1 LPWREFIERP
11 LPAWKCLRNGSGRQR
26 SKKNCSIV
34 THYCDTVELPVNMS
48 RKKRNRIA
56 RISRRIGIRPLL
68 GLLAFACAAEAQP
81 VIMQRPQY
89 SAPPP
94 ALQQAQNN
102 EMQVF
107 SPAAAFLNML
117 QEINPYQWGPVSF
130 RPSLSY
136 SFLYGTGIQS
146 SPGNQQA
153 SVVQT
158 VSPNFSFV
166 VGSHWT
172 LDYSPSWTFYSSR
185 QFKNTLDHTAAL
197 SWGTS
202 YEDWVLGFSQGYS
215 HSDSPTIETGA
226 QTEQE
231 TYSTAINASYQLNTK
246 MSLDMGLSQNLS
258 YVGNGGSST
267 NLFGNLA
274 NSRSWSTM
282 EWLNYQ
288 FWPRLNAGIGAGGG
302 YVDSTPDQAFGQ
314 ASGRVNWRA
323 TDKTSLQVSAG
334 FEDSQALIAGASSI
348 ISPTFS
354 ASIQY
359 RPFATTQLSLNASR
373 ATGVSYFENQNIEST
388 SLTAGL
394 NQRLLRK
401 FNLGLSGGYS
411 TTDYITSTGGAS
423 TGRTDDTYS
432 FSASL
437 SHSLTKRGTISVS
450 YSYSENSSS
459 AQGLS
464 YSSNQIGVQV
474 GYQF

>member
-1 LPWREFIERP
+1 
-11 LPAWKCLRNGSGRQR
+11 
-26 SKKNCSIV
+26 
-34 THYCDTVELPVNMS
+34 MS
-48 RKKRNRIA
+48 HKMRKRIA
-56 RISRRIGIRPLL
+56 RISRRIGILPLL

-81 VIMQRPQY
+81 VIMQPPHY

-107 SPAAAFLNML
+107 NPAAAFLNML
-117 QEINPYQWGPVSF
+117 EGINPYQWGPVSF
-130 RPSLSY
+130 RPSVSY

-158 VSPNFSFV
+158 VSPNFSFL

-172 LDYSPSWTFYSSR
+172 LNYSPSWTFYSSS
-185 QFKNTLDHTAAL
+185 QFQNSLNHTAAL

-215 HSDSPTIETGA
+215 RSDTPSIETGA

-267 NLFGNLA
+267 NRFGNLA
-274 NSRSWSTM
+274 NSKAWSTM
-282 EWLNYQ
+282 EWLNWQ
-288 FWPRLNAGIGAGGG
+288 FWPRLNAGIGVGGG
-302 YVDSTPDQAFGQ
+302 YIIQDGGPDSINEQYQA
-314 ASGRVNWRA
+314 RVNWRA
-323 TDKTSLQVSAG
+323 TDKISFQVSG
-334 FEDSQALIAGASSI
+334 GLEDQQYLSGGASALVTPI
-348 ISPTFS
+348 FGAT
-354 ASIQY
+354 IQY
-359 RPFATTQLSLNASR
+359 QPFEQTRLSLSANRS
-373 ATGVSYFENQNIEST
+373 VSPSYYQSQNTETT
-388 SLTAGL
+388 SLTASL
-394 NQRLLRK
+394 SQRLLQK

-411 TTDYITSTGGAS
+411 TVKYVATTSGAS
-423 TGRTDDTYS
+423 TGRTDNTYS
-432 FSASL
+432 FSANL
-437 SHSLTKRGTISVS
+437 SHSFTKRGTISAS
-450 YSYSENSSS
+450 YSYSENRSGATGFSF
-459 AQGLS
+459 
-464 YSSNQIGVQV
+464 SSNQIGVQV